1 MTDSPPHRPG
11 DAPQDGP
18 FAVTPAAFA
27 TALVF
32 ASPHSGEAL
41 PAGMGTRAGLD
52 TRTLHSGDDSLVDRL
67 VAAGPARGAPLIAG
81 RVSRAWVD
89 LNRDPA
95 DLDPTLIEGV
105 QPLAGGKAAG
115 GYGVVPRLAGDGA
128 PLYDRWLTADEA
140 RARIAA
146 VHAPY
151 HAALAELMRA
161 ARAHRGRA
169 VLVDWHSMP
178 GVKGGPDVVLGDRH
192 GAACGARLTRRL
204 KTLFE
209 ALGWSV
215 GLNHPYAGGYATRR
229 WGRPDDGFEAVQ
241 IEISRRLYL
250 NEADRT
256 PGAGFEA
263 CRKGI
268 DRIVAALCEERRDG

>member
-1 MTDSPPHRPG
+1 MTSSPSEPG
-11 DAPQDGP
+11 PDAP
-18 FAVTPAAFA
+18 FAVTPAAMP

-32 ASPHSGEAL
+32 ASPHSGEGL
-41 PAGMGTRAGLD
+41 PADMGARPGLEA
-52 TRTLHSGDDSLVDRL
+52 RTLHSGDDSLVNL
-67 VAAGPARGAPLIAG
+67 LAAAGPAHGAPLIAG
-81 RVSRAWVD
+81 RVSRAFVD

-95 DLDPTLIEGV
+95 DLDPALIEGV

-115 GYGVVPRLAGDGA
+115 GYGVVPRLAGDGS
-128 PLYDRWLTADEA
+128 PLYDRRLGAEEA
-140 RARIAA
+140 RARVAA
-146 VHAPY
+146 VHTPY
-151 HAALAELMRA
+151 HAALADLMQA

-178 GVKGGPDVVLGDRH
+178 GVAGGPDVVLGDRH

-204 KTLFE
+204 RALFE

-215 GLNHPYAGGYATRR
+215 GLNHPYAGGYATRL

-250 NEADRT
+250 DEAGRT
-256 PGAGFEA
+256 PGPGFEA
-263 CRKGI
+263 CRKGVSRVI
-268 DRIVAALCEERRDG
+268 AALCEERREG